1 MKPISFMIAT
11 LCAGVFGSVFRG
23 PAWGLIVYYIYAIL
37 RPQFLWDWVLPVI
50 PWSAIVGWTVIGTVV
65 LMPPALP
72 AGLLARGGTDSRFT
86 RAHWAVLLFGFWV
99 CLTYFT
105 ARSPDT
111 SYPVFMDYIK
121 VFLMFA
127 VGTFVLRTVG
137 EIWMLFL
144 ATAAILGY
152 ISVEMN
158 DLYFRY
164 QYLYLYRRGYCGLD
178 NNGAGLM
185 LAMGVPL
192 CFYAWEGMT
201 SRFRWLFL
209 CLLPVI
215 MHAVFLSYSRGAM
228 ISLIPGALLW
238 LFRSRNKKKV
248 AVLLVGLGLLV
259 PVLAGKEIQARF
271 ESTADYSS
279 DASAQSRLTTWKI
292 AWRMALEN
300 PIFGLGIRNS
310 NLYTY
315 DYGADIPGRTI
326 HSLYLQIAADSGL
339 VALALYLTAL
349 FLVWRSVC
357 RVMRETK
364 YRNDTDGRRA
374 HAIAAGIEGSMLVF
388 CFGAAFLSLETV
400 ETPYIMMLLGAQ
412 LPLALL
418 PPPAPL
424 PPAPEGA
431 FLPAYNYEGV
441 HSPS

>member
-1 MKPISFMIAT
+1 MKPISFMVVT
-11 LCAGVFGSVFRG
+11 LCAGVFGSLFRS
-23 PAWGLIVYYIYAIL
+23 PAWGLAVYYIYALL
-37 RPQFLWDWVLPVI
+37 RPQFLWEWALPVI
-50 PWSAIVGWTVIGTVV
+50 PWSAIVGWTVIGSVV

-72 AGLLARGGTDSRFT
+72 AGLLARGGTGSRFT

-105 ARSPDT
+105 ARSPET

-121 VFLMFA
+121 IFLMFA
-127 VGTFVLRTVG
+127 VGTFALRTVG
-137 EIWMLFL
+137 EIWLVFL
-144 ATAAILGY
+144 ASAAVLGY
-152 ISVEMN
+152 ISVELN
-158 DLYFRY
+158 DIYFTSH
-164 QYLYLYRRGYCGLD
+164 YLYLYRRGYCGLD

-201 SRFRWLFL
+201 RRIRWLFL
-209 CLLPVI
+209 GLLPVI

-228 ISLIPGALLW
+228 ISIIPGALLW
-238 LFRSRNKKKV
+238 LARSRNKKKV
-248 AVLLVGLGLLV
+248 AALLVGLALLV

-271 ESTADYSS
+271 ESTADYNS

-357 RVMRETK
+357 GVMRETK
-364 YRNDTDGRRA
+364 HRTDVEGRRA
-374 HAIAAGIEGSMLVF
+374 HAIAAGIEGAMVVF

-412 LPLALL
+412 LPLTLL
-418 PPPAPL
+418 PAPP

-431 FLPAYNYEGV
+431 FVAAHSYEGL
-441 HSPS
+441 HAPS

>member
-1 MKPISFMIAT
+1 MIVT
-11 LCAGVFGSVFRG
+11 LCAGVFGSLFRG
-23 PAWGLIVYYIYAIL
+23 PAWGLTVYYIYAVL
-37 RPQFLWDWVLPVI
+37 RPQFLWDWALPI
-50 PWSAIVGWTVIGTVV
+50 LPLGLGWSSIVGWTVIGTVV
-65 LMPPALP
+65 LMPPGLP
-72 AGLLARGGTDSRFT
+72 VGLEARGGTGVRFT
-86 RAHWAVLLFGFWV
+86 RAHWAVLLFGLWV

-105 ARSPDT
+105 ARSPET
-111 SYPVFMDYIK
+111 SYPVFIDYIK

-144 ATAAILGY
+144 SMAAILGY
-152 ISVEMN
+152 ISIEMN

-201 SRFRWLFL
+201 RRLRWLFL
-209 CLLPVI
+209 ALLPVI

-228 ISLIPGALLW
+228 ISMIPGALLW
-238 LFRSRNKKKV
+238 LVRSRNKKKV
-248 AVLLVGLGLLV
+248 AALLVGLALLI

-271 ESTADYSS
+271 ESTADYNS

-364 YRNDTDGRRA
+364 NRTDIEGRRA

-418 PPPAPL
+418 PPPTPV
-424 PPAPEGA
+424 PPAQEGA
-431 FLPAYNYEGV
+431 FAPAYAYEGV
-441 HSPS
+441 QTAS

>member
-1 MKPISFMIAT
+1 MKPISFMIVT
-11 LCAGVFGSVFRG
+11 LCAGVFGSLMWS
-23 PAWGLIVYYIYAIL
+23 PAWGLIVYYIYAVL
-37 RPQFLWDWVLPVI
+37 RPQFLWDWALPVI

-72 AGLLARGGTDSRFT
+72 AGLLARGGTGSRFT
-86 RAHWAVLLFGFWV
+86 RAHWAVLLFGIWV

-105 ARSPDT
+105 ARSPET
-111 SYPVFMDYIK
+111 SYPVFIEYIK

-127 VGTFVLRTVG
+127 VATFVLRTVG

-152 ISVEMN
+152 ISIEMN

-164 QYLYLYRRGYCGLD
+164 TYLYIYRRGYCGLD

-201 SRFRWLFL
+201 RRIRWLFL
-209 CLLPVI
+209 ALLPVI
-215 MHAVFLSYSRGAM
+215 MHAVFMSYSRGAM

-238 LFRSRNKKKV
+238 LVRSRNKMKV
-248 AVLLVGLGLLV
+248 AALLVGLGLLV

-271 ESTADYSS
+271 ESTADYDT
-279 DASAQSRLTTWKI
+279 DASARSRLTTWKI
-292 AWRMALEN
+292 AWRMATEN

-315 DYGADIPGRTI
+315 DYGADVPGRTI

-339 VALALYLTAL
+339 VALALYLSAL

-364 YRNDTDGRRA
+364 RRNDVEGRRA
-374 HAIAAGIEGSMLVF
+374 HAIAAGIEGAMVVF
-388 CFGAAFLSLETV
+388 CFGATFLSLETF
-400 ETPYIMMLLGAQ
+400 ETPYIMLLLGAQ
-412 LPLALL
+412 LPLTLL
-418 PPPAPL
+418 PPPP
-424 PPAPEGA
+424 PPAPEGG
-431 FLPAYNYEGV
+431 FIPAYGYEGV
-441 HSPS
+441 HAPS